1 VNILEAMSDPL
12 LFGNWFRTR
21 ESWSAWRVFLASLF
35 ALPIE
40 DEKIYASCTGNRP
53 LPPRQ
58 AREAYLIA
66 GRRAGKSFVA
76 ALVAVFL
83 AAFRIYK
90 LSPGE
95 RGVVMLLA
103 ADRRQSRVLFRYARA
118 FLENVPML
126 KASAHLLRALSGSP

>member
-1 VNILEAMSDPL
+1 VPTKKGIALRPDLIPELIRALEGEAVNVLEAMPDPL

-66 GRRAGKSFVA
+66 GHRAGKSFVA

-83 AAFRIYK
+83 AAFRI
-90 LSPGE
+90 
-95 RGVVMLLA
+95 
-103 ADRRQSRVLFRYARA
+103 
-118 FLENVPML
+118 
-126 KASAHLLRALSGSP
+126 